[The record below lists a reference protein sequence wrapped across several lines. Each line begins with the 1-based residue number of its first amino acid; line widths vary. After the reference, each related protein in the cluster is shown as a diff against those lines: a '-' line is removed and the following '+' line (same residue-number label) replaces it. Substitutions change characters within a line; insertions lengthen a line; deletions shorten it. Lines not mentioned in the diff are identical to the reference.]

1 MPKKKKQTNHSLMF
15 CLSSTLLLA
24 GIAISIYRSDVDGSQ
39 KAITGILTNEASL
52 TAWWSTFGLVITIRR
67 GSLNAAWIW
76 LVNEP
81 GVKRPAKKILISLNL
96 RPIIYSYQSL

>member
-1 MPKKKKQTNHSLMF
+1 M
-15 CLSSTLLLA
+15 LLH

-52 TAWWSTFGLVITIRR
+52 TAWWSTFGFVTITRR

-76 LVNEP
+76 FVNEP
-81 GVKRPAKKILISLNL
+81 GVKRPAKK
-96 RPIIYSYQSL
+96 